1 MFYIDGVSLNKI
13 KDELNSELIGRKI
26 TKFNQNTELSLSIFF
41 GKIELLFS
49 CNPNFTICYINEN
62 KDISLE
68 ENNNNLISSL
78 KKHLLG
84 GIITNIEQL
93 GYDRVL
99 KFNFSKINELGE
111 CKKYSI
117 YFELM
122 GKYSNFVF
130 VDENNKIIELLKRF
144 SLEENRLRELFPSA
158 TYIQPVIS
166 KKISPEKINEEHFIS
181 LDGKLLET
189 VEGIGK
195 LFIKNVKNYEKYH
208 SLLKNEITPKIYLKS
223 GKIIL
228 GTVLEI
234 TPEKEWDKILE
245 FTTYKETI
253 NYYINHQKL
262 SNSFN
267 ILKTNLVNIVNK
279 NLKKLEKVLK
289 ILEKELEENKNY
301 YSYKEMGDILASVL
315 YSVKYGQKSITT
327 YDFYN
332 SKEIEIPLI
341 VNKSPQEN
349 LELIYKKYNKM
360 KKTVE
365 YNGVRKQEIYEEI
378 EYFNSV
384 MTFIETSENSENL
397 TSIYDELV
405 EGKYILKEKNNK
417 KKKDKKIQ
425 KYGIIEKENYTII
438 YGRNNI
444 ENEFV
449 TFKMAEK
456 NDLWLHSKDIPG
468 AHVII
473 KSSKITDEMIFEGAK
488 IASYYTRANIG
499 EKISVDYTLKK
510 YINKPKGNRIGFVT
524 YGNEKNILVEKVE
537 KLEN

>member
-1 MFYIDGVSLNKI
+1 MFYIDGISLNKI
-13 KDELNSELIGRKI
+13 KDELNSHLVGRKV

-41 GKIELLFS
+41 GKVELLFS

-68 ENNNNLISSL
+68 ENSNNLISTL

-84 GIITNIEQL
+84 GILVDVEQL

-130 VDENNKIIELLKRF
+130 VDENNRIIELLKRF
-144 SLEENRLRELFPSA
+144 SLEENRLRELFPTA
-158 TYIQPVIS
+158 IYTQPVIS
-166 KKISPEKINEEHFIS
+166 KKISPEKIEKEQFVN
-181 LDGKLLET
+181 LGDKLLET
-189 VEGIGK
+189 VEGVGK
-195 LFIKNVKNYEKYH
+195 LFVKNVKNYDEYI
-208 SLLKNEITPKIYLKS
+208 SILKKEITPKIYMKS
-223 GKIIL
+223 GKIVL

-234 TPEKEWDKILE
+234 VPEKEWDKVLE
-245 FTTYKETI
+245 FATYKEII
-253 NYYINHQKL
+253 NYYINYQKL

-267 ILKTNLVNIVNK
+267 ILKTNLVNVVNK

-315 YSVKYGQKSITT
+315 YSVKYGQKSIVT

-332 SKEIEIPLI
+332 DREIEIPLVI
-341 VNKSPQEN
+341 NKSPQEN

-365 YNGVRKQEIYEEI
+365 YNGIRKREVLDEIG
-378 EYFNSV
+378 YFNSV

-397 TSIYDELV
+397 TSIYEELV
-405 EGKYILKEKNNK
+405 EEKYIPKEKNNK
-417 KKKDKKIQ
+417 KKKEKKSQ
-425 KYGIIEKENYTII
+425 KYGIIEKDDYTII

-449 TFKMAEK
+449 TFKLAEK

-473 KSSKITDEMIFEGAK
+473 KSAKVTNEMIFEGAK
-488 IASYYTRANIG
+488 VASYYTRANIG

-524 YGNEKNILVEKVE
+524 YSNEKNILVEKVE
-537 KLEN
+537 KLEI